1 MANNKITSVKPG
13 LDQLKS
19 LTDPSNLGNIY
30 VGVVKDVDT
39 YSRNGSLF
47 VHIDGLGNHAPN
59 NRQGWYPVRYAS
71 PFLGH
76 TTGTDINSG
85 KNTYINTRQSY
96 GMFMSPPDIGNKV
109 LCCFPNGKNSEGFW
123 FACISDYLGK
133 SMVPANSAE
142 PLANIDQDSIPDD
155 LKPRVKPQGLYPTG
169 EYNDSK
175 NTAFTA
181 GWFKNKK
188 PINPFLAEQYIN
200 QGLDR
205 DPHRG
210 PLTSTPNRDVVSGVY
225 GFNTPGRPTPDPAND
240 QQLRAKIEQGDFEIE
255 DFNVKNRQ
263 GGHSFVMDD
272 GDLFGKNKVTRWR
285 SAAGH
290 QIVMHD
296 EDDQEFI
303 YISNARGDSWVE
315 LSPAGEVLVY
325 SALGINMRSHG
336 PIQLHTDNTFSVN
349 ADYIKMYGKNGVH
362 IESTASVKIRGDNSI
377 NLYGKDY
384 ITTNTAS
391 LIMNS
396 GKGVISATGSLNI
409 LGKPVNINSGGN
421 ASAPIVDKLPQNNH
435 AETEYVNDT
444 WESRPNKIKS
454 INSHLTTHEPYTRK
468 TLKELESI
476 KKTQAQAA
484 AAEGNSTEA
493 NKSPQE
499 EFQSSQEARRN
510 QTAGAGSTAA
520 GGTTAGTTGTAGTGG
535 TGGGAGGGAGSGS
548 KPDAAKYANPK
559 KQAPEA
565 FLRKQPE
572 PKGGIGNLDQSEVK
586 ALFGQTGFTES
597 AGKYDTVNSLGYVG
611 KYQMGAAALQD
622 QGLVKPGTTEAQL
635 KDPSVWIGG
644 PGKPASREEFLNN
657 KQLQEDVMYKYTQS
671 NYKALEKKG
680 IITPST
686 SKEEVAGLL
695 SASHLGGTGNAAKFY
710 TGKTNATDAYGTGV
724 GNYYANG
731 VYAIQGAAPKLAAAS
746 DSKNKLGA

>member
-1 MANNKITSVKPG
+1 MANNKITSVKPS
-13 LDQLKS
+13 LEQLKS
-19 LTDPSNLGNIY
+19 MTDPSSLGNIY

-39 YSRNGSLF
+39 YARNGTLF

-59 NRQGWYPVRYAS
+59 NRQGWFPVRYAS

-76 TTGTDINSG
+76 TTGTDVNSG
-85 KNTYINTRQSY
+85 KNTFTNTRQSY
-96 GMFMSPPDIGNKV
+96 GMFMIPPDIGNKV

-133 SMVPANSAE
+133 SMIPANSAE
-142 PLANIDQDSIPDD
+142 PLENIDADSIPED
-155 LKPRVKPQGLYPTG
+155 LKSRVKSTGHYPTG

-175 NTAFTA
+175 NTAFTT

-205 DPHRG
+205 DTNRG
-210 PLTSTPNRDVVSGVY
+210 PLTSTPNRDVVSGVF
-225 GFNTPGRPTPDPAND
+225 GVSTPGRPTPDPAND
-240 QQLRAKIEQGDFEIE
+240 QQLRAKIEQGDFQIE

-315 LSPAGEVLVY
+315 LSPAGEVLIY

-336 PIQLHTDNTFSVN
+336 PIQIHTDNTLNIN
-349 ADYIKMYGKNGVH
+349 ADYIKMYGKNGVQ
-362 IESTASVKIRGDNSI
+362 IESTASVKIRGDDSI
-377 NLYGKDY
+377 NLYGKEY
-384 ITTNTAS
+384 ITTNTSS

-396 GKGVISATGSLNI
+396 TKGVISATGALNI

-421 ASAPIVDKLPQNNH
+421 ATAPIVDKIPQNNH
-435 AETEYVNDT
+435 SETEYVNDT
-444 WESRPNKIKS
+444 WESQPNKVRS
-454 INSHLTTHEPYTRK
+454 INSHIPTHEPYTRK
-468 TLKELESI
+468 SLQELESI
-476 KKTQAQAA
+476 KKTQAQSA
-484 AAEGNSTEA
+484 AAEGNSTDSK
-493 NKSPQE
+493 KSPQE
-499 EFQSSQEARRN
+499 EYQNQQDAKRGGSSN
-510 QTAGAGSTAA
+510 SGSSSTASRS
-520 GGTTAGTTGTAGTGG
+520 GTSAGG
-535 TGGGAGGGAGSGS
+535 TGGGSGSGGSGS
-548 KPDAAKYANPK
+548 GGKPDPAKYANPK

-572 PKGGIGNLDQSEVK
+572 PKGGIGNLEQSEVK
-586 ALFGQTGFTES
+586 ALFGQTGYTES

-611 KYQMGAAALQD
+611 KYQMGAAALSD
-622 QGLVKPGTTEAQL
+622 QGLVKRGTTEAQL

-644 PGKPASREEFLNN
+644 AGKPASREEFLNN
-657 KQLQEDVMYKYTQS
+657 KQLQEDVMFKYTQS
-671 NYKALEKKG
+671 NYSTLKKSG
-680 IITPST
+680 VISDSS

-695 SASHLGGTGNAAKFY
+695 SASHLGGTGNATKFY
-710 TGKTNATDAYGTGV
+710 NGKANASDAYGTGV
-724 GNYYANG
+724 GNYYSNG
-731 VYAIQGAAPKLAAAS
+731 VYAVQGAAPKLAAAS